1 MSRWLNQDTL
11 AGALFLAIGA
21 GGLVA
26 GRSLNVGTADAMGEG
41 YVPLAACWLMVGLGL
56 VITAG
61 GLRASA
67 PAIEAGR
74 LRPLLAVT
82 AAVLAFAFALEPL
95 GVVIAIFASAL
106 CAARAAPGIAL
117 RSVLLPAA
125 VLSLAVLAIF
135 VWGLGLPLHALPRLD
150 GG

>member
-41 YVPLAACWLMVGLGL
+41 WLMVGLGL
-56 VITAG
+56 VIAAG

-67 PAIEAGR
+67 PAVEPGR

-82 AAVLAFAFALEPL
+82 VAVLAFAFALEPL

-106 CAARAAPGIAL
+106 CAARAVPGVAL
-117 RSVLLPAA
+117 RSVLLPAV

-135 VWGLGLPLHALPRLD
+135 VWGLGLPLHALPRL
-150 GG
+150 GGG

>member
-61 GLRASA
+61 GLRA
-67 PAIEAGR
+67 PAVEAGR

-117 RSVLLPAA
+117 RSVLLPAV

-135 VWGLGLPLHALPRLD
+135 VWGLGLPLHALPRL
-150 GG
+150 GGG

>member
-1 MSRWLNQDTL
+1 MPRWINQDTL
-11 AGALFLAIGA
+11 AGLLFLAIGT
-21 GGLVA
+21 GGLLA

-41 YVPLAACWLMVGLGL
+41 YVPLAACWLMLGLG
-56 VITAG
+56 VAIAAT

-67 PAIEAGR
+67 PALETGR

-82 AAVLAFAFALEPL
+82 GAVLAFAFTLEPL
-95 GVVIAIFASAL
+95 GVVVAIFASAS
-106 CAARAAPGIAL
+106 CASRAVPGVAL

-135 VWGLGLPLHALPRLD
+135 VWGLGLPLHALPRLP
-150 GG
+150 G

>member
-1 MSRWLNQDTL
+1 MKRWLNQDTL
-11 AGALFLAIGA
+11 AGALFFTIGI
-21 GGLVA
+21 GGLLA

-41 YVPLAACWLMVGLGL
+41 YVPLAACWLMVGFGAL
-56 VITAG
+56 IAAG

-67 PAIEAGR
+67 PAIEPAR
-74 LRPLLAVT
+74 IRPLLAVT

-95 GVVIAIFASAL
+95 GVVAAIFASAL
-106 CAARAAPGIAL
+106 CAAWAVPGVAL

-135 VWGLGLPLHALPRLD
+135 VWGLGLPLHALPRLS
-150 GG
+150 G